1 MAFESIKIQHGDV
14 SAEIVPERGA
24 MVAALKVRGK
34 DVLYMDRATLDDP
47 TSNVRGGIPVLF
59 PYAGKLVDEVFL
71 PAGTKMKQHGFGRN
85 KAWPA
90 TETSPN
96 RVRLTLKQ
104 DADTAAQYPFKFTA
118 EYTVSILPN
127 GLQVEI
133 LVVNDGDKPLA
144 VSPGWHPY
152 FSVPAAKKPLVT
164 GDVPGFTP
172 DKLSNTEVFDF
183 GLVPPKTGR
192 ARFQVPDLGNLLIS
206 FTPVMKHMQ
215 FWSQPGKD
223 FICLEPF
230 FGPNNTVNTDKR
242 MDIPPGQSRNFWMK
256 IELES

>member
-1 MAFESIKIQHGDV
+1 MRK
-14 SAEIVPERGA
+14 R
-24 MVAALKVRGK
+24 
-34 DVLYMDRATLDDP
+34 
-47 TSNVRGGIPVLF
+47 PVLF
-59 PYAGKLVDEVFL
+59 LLFIGGLAPVHLA
-71 PAGTKMKQHGFGRN
+71 
-85 KAWPA
+85 
-90 TETSPN
+90 S
-96 RVRLTLKQ
+96 
-104 DADTAAQYPFKFTA
+104 AQMRP
-118 EYTVSILPN
+118 
-127 GLQVEI
+127 
-133 LVVNDGDKPLA
+133 
-144 VSPGWHPY
+144 
-152 FSVPAAKKPLVT
+152 T
-164 GDVPGFTP
+164 GDVPGFSP

-215 FWSQPGKD
+215 FWSQPGND